1 MLEKL
6 TNLSGVSGAED
17 EVRDTILNA
26 IKDYIDEYVV
36 DAMGNLVAFKG
47 DKKSVKLMF
56 AAHMDEVGFMITH
69 IEKTGEMRFQ
79 PVGGIDPRVVLAKRV
94 LIGKN
99 KIPAVI
105 GVKAVH
111 LLTTEEENNIP
122 KFKDLFMDAGF
133 TSDKE
138 VEKAG
143 IKRGEFAVF
152 PTKYREKNGT
162 IFAKAIDDRIGCAIM
177 VEMVKKTYSY
187 PVAFAF
193 TVQEEVGLRGASVV
207 GYRVNP
213 EFALI
218 LEGTGAGD
226 FPQKKDIGRFPAI
239 GKGPV
244 ITIIDKTCICDR
256 KLTDLLIRIA
266 EENNIPYQIKKPG
279 IGGTDAGVISKS
291 REGVRCGVIAL
302 PARYIHSSVSVA
314 KRNDIENMVKLVNI
328 FVEKT
333 KEAL

>member
-1 MLEKL
+1 VLERL
-6 TNLSGVSGAED
+6 TNLPGISGVEAP
-17 EVRDTILNA
+17 VRDTILA
-26 IKDYIDEYVV
+26 EIKDYIDEYKI
-36 DAMGNLVAFKG
+36 DAMGNLLAWKG
-47 DKKSVKLMF
+47 NKNDVKLMF

-94 LIGKN
+94 FIGKN

-111 LLTTEEENNIP
+111 LLTDTEEKNIP
-122 KFKDLFMDAGF
+122 KFKELFMDAGF

-143 IKRGEFAVF
+143 IKRGDFAVF
-152 PTKYREKNGT
+152 PTEYRETNKT
-162 IFAKAIDDRIGCAIM
+162 IFAKAIDDRIGCSIM
-177 VEMVKKTYSY
+177 VELVKKTYPY

-207 GYRVNP
+207 GYSVHP
-213 EFALI
+213 EYALI

-226 FPQKKDIGRFPAI
+226 FPQKKDIGRFPQM

-244 ITIIDKTCICDR
+244 ITIMDSSCICNR
-256 KLTDLLIRIA
+256 EITNLIIKTA

-279 IGGTDAGVISKS
+279 IGGTDAGVITKS
-291 REGVRCGVIAL
+291 REGVKCGVVAL
-302 PARYIHSSVSVA
+302 PARYIHSPVSVV
-314 KRNDIENMVKLVNI
+314 KRDDIDNMVKLVNI
-328 FVEKT
+328 FVERI
-333 KEAL
+333 KEIL